1 MNMKRNTASTAV
13 FAALL
18 LGLAAMNSKANAD
31 DAAKK
36 DLADKVEA
44 AAAAIKNYSVA
55 QKDEAL
61 NRAKATLEDLDTRIQ
76 QMEERLDQEWSQ
88 MDKAARATARDTLDK
103 LHEQRTELDDWYGLL
118 KQSSAAAWEQVK
130 QGFIE
135 SYELLRSSMNKV
147 QTGS

>member
-13 FAALL
+13 LAALL
-18 LGLAAMNSKANAD
+18 LGLAAMNSKAHAD

-55 QKDEAL
+55 QKDEAI
-61 NRAKATLEDLDTRIQ
+61 NSAKATLEDLDTRIQ
-76 QMEERLDQEWSQ
+76 HLEERLDQEWSQ
-88 MDKAARATARDTLDK
+88 MDKAARTTARDTLGK
-103 LHEQRTELDDWYGLL
+103 LHEQRAQLDDWYGQL

>member
-1 MNMKRNTASTAV
+1 MNMKRNTASTT
-13 FAALL
+13 LL
-18 LGLAAMNSKANAD
+18 ATLFLGLAAMDSKANAD

-61 NRAKATLEDLDTRIQ
+61 NSAKATLEDLDTRIQ

-88 MDKAARATARDTLDK
+88 MDKAARATTRDTLDK